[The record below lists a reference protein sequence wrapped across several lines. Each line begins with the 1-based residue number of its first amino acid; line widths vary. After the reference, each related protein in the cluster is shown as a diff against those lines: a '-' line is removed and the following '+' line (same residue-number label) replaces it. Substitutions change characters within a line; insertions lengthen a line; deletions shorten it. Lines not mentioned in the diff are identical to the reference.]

1 MFSNNITFL
10 ASVGVTAEVNP
21 AVTGGFLS
29 QILMTDQSYSP
40 KAHYLSVFLT
50 RWTFE
55 SLLSG
60 HFMWTR
66 PLTLVAH
73 SRRLSMSDVFS
84 STGNTMWHL
93 GAACR
98 RWWWA
103 GFRFDINTTWILTH
117 CRFTVGEKAMKHK
130 PASLGAMWS
139 STTTSRKFFL
149 TALRVT
155 EAKSVFIYSTLLWQ
169 MYC

>member
-1 MFSNNITFL
+1 MFSNNMTFL

-60 HFMWTR
+60 HFM
-66 PLTLVAH
+66 
-73 SRRLSMSDVFS
+73 
-84 STGNTMWHL
+84 
-93 GAACR
+93 
-98 RWWWA
+98 
-103 GFRFDINTTWILTH
+103 
-117 CRFTVGEKAMKHK
+117 
-130 PASLGAMWS
+130 
-139 STTTSRKFFL
+139 
-149 TALRVT
+149 
-155 EAKSVFIYSTLLWQ
+155 
-169 MYC
+169 